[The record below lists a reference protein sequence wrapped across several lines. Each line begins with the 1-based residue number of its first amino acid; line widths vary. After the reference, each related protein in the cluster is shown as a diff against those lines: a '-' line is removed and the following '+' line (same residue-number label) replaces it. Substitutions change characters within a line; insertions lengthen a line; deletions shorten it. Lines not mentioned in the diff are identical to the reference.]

1 MGSKLKILYKEVG
14 KLPEVIEIEDTLEAK
29 QKLVNGLIE
38 VVPYIDD
45 MILICNE
52 EGKILKMHPNLD
64 FTYDYIAGNCFV
76 VGDDFENAGFRSLT
90 EEEIK
95 KAKDDLSKRMFKYN
109 KEKIHIDKPKTNKS
123 TGERC

>member
-1 MGSKLKILYKEVG
+1 MENKLKILYKEVG
-14 KLPEVIEIEDTLEAK
+14 KIPEVKEIEDTLEAK

-45 MILICNE
+45 MLLICNE

-76 VGDDFENAGFRSLT
+76 IGDDFENSGFRSLT

-95 KAKDDLSKRMFKYN
+95 KANDDLSKRMFKYN
-109 KEKIHIDKPKTNKS
+109 TEKIHIDKLKTNKN